1 MGPRALATSCLR
13 RQLHLC
19 YIQQNENRVLTKKDY
34 WRTAVVCVFCHACLW
49 AIAFES
55 PWDAAAVR
63 VGLSGFRRDILS
75 DIFRAALLEEFFRFT
90 GLLVR
95 SVY

>member
-1 MGPRALATSCLR
+1 M
-13 RQLHLC
+13 
-19 YIQQNENRVLTKKDY
+19 TKKDH

-49 AIAFES
+49 AIAFEIL
-55 PWDAAAVR
+55 WDAAAVR

-75 DIFRAALLEEFFRFT
+75 DIFRAALLEEFLRFT

-95 SVY
+95 SVS